1 MISSEAFVLSLGL
14 LLGILASWAFK
25 RLPDE
30 RWQFLASVPIM
41 KDSSGRWHGLNF
53 TYYGLL
59 TANALVF
66 GVGLLIVLLGSLHV
80 PTAVTLAL
88 ILAVLLLCLPAAK
101 WVARLVEG
109 KSCTFTV
116 AGAFFVGIFVTPVV
130 LHFFNL
136 VLPEVGVRPVPL
148 VPVLAAVM
156 IAYTFGEALGRL
168 ACISFGCC
176 YGVSLS
182 AAHPIL
188 QKLLSRRH
196 FVFSGKMKKIS
207 YASGMEGMQVVPIQA
222 MTSLVYILA
231 GLTASFLFLKG
242 SFGVAFLFT
251 IAVTQGWRSLSET
264 LRADYRGHGRISA
277 YQIMGVLAI
286 FLALALLFL
295 LPAELAI
302 TPDLPAGI
310 EAAWHPAVVLFLQGL
325 WGILLYCSEK
335 VWSRERRFLFTSI
348 TIEFSGNPVDLF
360 NPNSQTYHAAVLT
373 DCRSK
378 HGNGARSFGQVSLY
392 ESEDLLRLVKYCF
405 FRAR

>member
-14 LLGILASWAFK
+14 LLGGLATWAFK
-25 RLPDE
+25 CPPGE
-30 RWQFLASVPIM
+30 RWQFLASVPIL

-80 PTAVTLAL
+80 PTTVTLAL

-116 AGAFFVGIFVTPVV
+116 AGAFFVGIFVAPVV

-136 VLPEVGVRPVPL
+136 VLPEVGVRRVPL
-148 VPVLAAVM
+148 VPALAAVM

-188 QKLLSRRH
+188 QKLLGRRH

-242 SFGVAFLFT
+242 SFGVAFMLT

-264 LRADYRGHGRISA
+264 LRADYRGGGRISA
-277 YQIMGVLAI
+277 YQVMGVLAI
-286 FLALALLFL
+286 LLALALLYL
-295 LPAELAI
+295 LPAEGAP
-302 TPDLPAGI
+302 TVDLPAGI

-325 WGILLYCSEK
+325 WALVFLLFGKSM
-335 VWSRERRFLFTSI
+335 VT
-348 TIEFSGNPVDLF
+348 
-360 NPNSQTYHAAVLT
+360 
-373 DCRSK
+373 
-378 HGNGARSFGQVSLY
+378 GAEISFH
-392 ESEDLLRLVKYCF
+392 LRQD
-405 FRAR
+405 RI

>member
-1 MISSEAFVLSLGL
+1 MISSETLVLSLGL
-14 LLGILASWAFK
+14 LLGSLATWAFK

-80 PTAVTLAL
+80 PTTVTLGL
-88 ILAVLLLCLPAAK
+88 ILGVLLLCLPAAK

-116 AGAFFVGIFVTPVV
+116 AGAFFVGIFVTPAV
-130 LHFFNL
+130 LHGFNWA
-136 VLPEVGVRPVPL
+136 LPGMGLRPVPL
-148 VPVLAAVM
+148 LPALAAVM

-176 YGVSLS
+176 YGVSLA

-188 QKLLSRRH
+188 QKLLGRRH
-196 FVFSGKMKKIS
+196 FVFSGQMKKIS

-222 MTSLVYILA
+222 MTSLVYIAL
-231 GLTASFLFLKG
+231 GLVATLLFLKG
-242 SFGVAFLFT
+242 SFEVAFLVT
-251 IAVTQGWRSLSET
+251 ITVTQGWRSLSET
-264 LRADYRGHGRISA
+264 LRADYRGDGRIST

-286 FLALALLFL
+286 FLAFAVIFL
-295 LPAELAI
+295 LPAGRAI
-302 TPDLPAGI
+302 TPDLSAGI
-310 EAAWHPAVVLFLQGL
+310 DAAWHPAVVLFLQVL
-325 WGILLYCSEK
+325 WGI
-335 VWSRERRFLFTSI
+335 VFVLFGKSMVT
-348 TIEFSGNPVDLF
+348 
-360 NPNSQTYHAAVLT
+360 
-373 DCRSK
+373 
-378 HGNGARSFGQVSLY
+378 GAEISFHLHH
-392 ESEDLLRLVKYCF
+392 DRI
-405 FRAR
+405 